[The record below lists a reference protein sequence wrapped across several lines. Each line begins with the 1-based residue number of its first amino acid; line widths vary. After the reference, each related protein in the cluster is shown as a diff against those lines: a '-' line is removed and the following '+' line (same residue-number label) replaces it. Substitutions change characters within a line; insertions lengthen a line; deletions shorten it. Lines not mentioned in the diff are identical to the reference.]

1 MQNRCPS
8 SSCVPDHS
16 HSSRPSHKA
25 WIVVSLIVVALAAVT
40 VWRIQANQAN
50 SHVRKRQGPLV
61 VATAA
66 VTTASVPVELKAT
79 GEIASR
85 HTVSVVPQV
94 SGILAAVDFHEGQM
108 VRKNQVLFRIDAA
121 PYRVALA
128 SARAAWVLDES
139 IVKRDAQLVPHGYI
153 APEAY
158 ETAVATAEQAKAAL
172 HQAEINLSY
181 TTIRAPIGGLTGSLS
196 VRSGNLVSSS
206 MTTPLVTINQ
216 MSPILV
222 QFALPQGDLEA
233 ILHYRTRD
241 PATAEVL
248 RPGNDRV
255 LGSGPLVF
263 IDNTVNTL
271 TGTILYKAR
280 LPNRPIRL
288 WPGQYVRVQLIL
300 AVQKGMPVIPDQA
313 VQVGQNGRFVYEIER
328 GRAVIVPVVIRREA
342 GGWAVLGSKLPV
354 GATVI
359 TEVPETLRNGMSVV
373 PRRRATPATPAS

>member
-1 MQNRCPS
+1 
-8 SSCVPDHS
+8 
-16 HSSRPSHKA
+16 
-25 WIVVSLIVVALAAVT
+25 VSLIVLVLAAVT
-40 VWRIQANQAN
+40 VWRIQADQAA
-50 SHVRKRQGPLV
+50 SHRHRLQQVLV
-61 VATAA
+61 VATARVA
-66 VTTASVPVELKAT
+66 TASVPIELKAT
-79 GEIASR
+79 GEMASR
-85 HTVSVVPQV
+85 HTVSVMPQV
-94 SGILAAVDFHEGQM
+94 SGILEAVDFREGQM
-108 VRKNQVLFRIDAA
+108 VRKHQVLFRINAA
-121 PYRVALA
+121 PYRTALA

-181 TTIRAPIGGLTGSLS
+181 TTIRAPISGLTGSLS
-196 VRSGNLVSSS
+196 IRSGNLVSSS

-233 ILHYRTRD
+233 ILHYRRRNPVIAD
-241 PATAEVL
+241 VL
-248 RPGNDRV
+248 RPGDNQV

-288 WPGQYVRVQLIL
+288 WPGQYVNVRLVL
-300 AVQKGMPVIPDQA
+300 AVEKGVRVIPDQA
-313 VQVGQNGRFVYEIER
+313 VQVGQNGRFVYEVKD
-328 GRAVIVPVVIRREA
+328 GHAVIVSVVISRDA
-342 GGWAVLGSKLPV
+342 GGFAVLRSRLPL
-354 GATVI
+354 GTMVI
-359 TEVPETLRNGMSVV
+359 TEVPATLRNGMAVI
-373 PRRRATPATPAS
+373 PRSRPSRARSGPAT